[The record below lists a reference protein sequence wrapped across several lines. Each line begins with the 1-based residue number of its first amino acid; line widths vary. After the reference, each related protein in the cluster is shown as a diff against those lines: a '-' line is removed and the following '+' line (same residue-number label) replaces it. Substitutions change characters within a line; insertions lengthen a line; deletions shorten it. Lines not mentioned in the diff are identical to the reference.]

1 MNRRNTH
8 TEKMKSQTT
17 KLFIEDTGR
26 NGDLEIAVVMPNDDI
41 RIYSYTAHDLVN
53 AERLSADFW
62 RARGFTGRLVIED
75 SDLGTKYTVNVR

>member
-1 MNRRNTH
+1 MNRRHTH
-8 TEKMKSQTT
+8 TEKMKAT

-62 RARGFTGRLVIED
+62 RARGFRGRLVITD
-75 SDLGTKYTVNVR
+75 SDLGTKYTVNVK